1 MDSAAQAEFSALRE
15 ELQKTLEKSKEKT
28 LAVGHSSELHQE
40 LQQLQE
46 QVTALWRQTGN
57 LVDEMQVLSPT
68 VKQDLLRWKLS
79 ISAQVSEHEGR
90 LKCLAETAG
99 TGSREEMSGRVSDE
113 LLLLRKELHNLRENS
128 TAAEVAE
135 RLDEVSKSAA
145 SSKQEIAHLREE
157 LQKLPS
163 EQEAEHSEASRAAGP
178 KAATP
183 EVQTLHESEEM
194 ASSRGE
200 FSKLQEEV

>member
-1 MDSAAQAEFSALRE
+1 MVFGGLYFKVVASLRDGVWDKNSYK
-15 ELQKTLEKSKEKT
+15 L
-28 LAVGHSSELHQE
+28 LH
-40 LQQLQE
+40 
-46 QVTALWRQTGN
+46 
-57 LVDEMQVLSPT
+57 P
-68 VKQDLLRWKLS
+68 
-79 ISAQVSEHEGR
+79 
-90 LKCLAETAG
+90 
-99 TGSREEMSGRVSDE
+99 
-113 LLLLRKELHNLRENS
+113 
-128 TAAEVAE
+128 EVAE

-163 EQEAEHSEASRAAGP
+163 EQEAEHSEASQAAGP

-183 EVQTLHESEEM
+183 EVQTLHESLAALSEEM